1 MKKKIFFITA
11 TRADFGKLKSLIK
24 ITSKSKKFEVKII
37 VTGMHNM
44 REFGST
50 YMEVEKNFGKRIIR
64 LENQKLGDNLNEIL
78 KNTIYYFSKIVQ
90 KHKPDLI
97 VVHGDRIE
105 TLACALVGSMSHILT
120 AHIEGGE
127 VSGTIDDTIRH
138 AVTKLCHVHFVGS
151 ISAGT
156 RVRNMGEK
164 NYGIFNIGSP
174 DIDLIHSKNLP
185 SISLVKKRYEIDFKE
200 YAILLWHPVTSEL
213 KNLKNETTKLV
224 NFVNQLE
231 MNTIVIYPNN
241 DPGSKIIL
249 DIYKKYLNR
258 KKTFLQRNFRF
269 EYFITLLKNAKFII
283 GNSSCGIYEAPQ
295 VNTPAINIG
304 SRQHKR
310 SKSKMIKNINIHDL
324 EINTIKNFL
333 KSYKISR
340 KSYYGDGN
348 SFKKFFK
355 IINKKSFW
363 QIDTQKYFNDRVN

>member
-1 MKKKIFFITA
+1 MKKKIFFVTA

-151 ISAGT
+151 ISART
-156 RVRNMGEK
+156 RVKNMGEK

-174 DIDLIHSKNLP
+174 DIDLIHSKHLP

-231 MNTIVIYPNN
+231 MNTIAIYPNN

-310 SKSKMIKNINIHDL
+310 SKSKMIRNININDL
-324 EINTIKNFL
+324 KINTIQNFL

>member
-1 MKKKIFFITA
+1 MKKKIFFVTA

-151 ISAGT
+151 IAAGT

-174 DIDLIHSKNLP
+174 DIDLIHSKHLP

-224 NFVNQLE
+224 NFVNHLE

-310 SKSKMIKNINIHDL
+310 SKSKMIRNININDL

>member
-156 RVRNMGEK
+156 RVRKSCQEK
-164 NYGIFNIGSP
+164 
-174 DIDLIHSKNLP
+174 H
-185 SISLVKKRYEIDFKE
+185 
-200 YAILLWHPVTSEL
+200 
-213 KNLKNETTKLV
+213 
-224 NFVNQLE
+224 
-231 MNTIVIYPNN
+231 
-241 DPGSKIIL
+241 
-249 DIYKKYLNR
+249 
-258 KKTFLQRNFRF
+258 
-269 EYFITLLKNAKFII
+269 TLLLCK
-283 GNSSCGIYEAPQ
+283 
-295 VNTPAINIG
+295 
-304 SRQHKR
+304 
-310 SKSKMIKNINIHDL
+310 
-324 EINTIKNFL
+324 
-333 KSYKISR
+333 
-340 KSYYGDGN
+340 
-348 SFKKFFK
+348 
-355 IINKKSFW
+355 
-363 QIDTQKYFNDRVN
+363 